1 MKKILVLT
9 YEEDPHANS
18 VCAYLGKAGVE
29 TFRVNTDKLIGKY
42 NIRISIQDKEYVI
55 SDGVNEIKL
64 DSNWNIWNRR
74 VLDPELPAN
83 FPKEL
88 EDIVFTE
95 TERAWESILFTHKGN
110 VVNRPQANYAANNKI
125 SQLEFA
131 YNYGR
136 GICIPNTLLTNSPQQ
151 LRDFYKTHDKICH
164 KLQKAALVK
173 KEDEYLTTYNNIVT
187 EKNMENAH
195 LIEKNPSLF
204 QEYIDKKYEI
214 RVTALEN
221 KVVGIAIY
229 SQDSDLSKLDY
240 RRYDF
245 ENVKYKKIDLPEN
258 VNKFCLD
265 LIKNYG
271 LSFGEI
277 DMILT
282 KDNKY
287 VFLELNPNGQW
298 LWLELKSGY
307 NLSKDVA
314 ENLLL

>member
-1 MKKILVLT
+1 MKKVLVLT

-18 VCAYLGKAGVE
+18 VCSYLNNVGIE
-29 TFRVNTDKLIGKY
+29 SFMVNTDKLIGRY
-42 NIRISIQDKEYVI
+42 NIKISPQNREYII
-55 SDGVNEIKL
+55 SDSTNEIRL
-64 DSNWNIWNRR
+64 DSSWNIWNRR

-88 EDIVFTE
+88 EDIIFTE
-95 TERAWESILFTHKGN
+95 TERTWEGILFTHKGK

-131 YNYGR
+131 YNYGKE
-136 GICIPNTLLTNSPQQ
+136 IFIPDTLLTNSPQE
-151 LRDFYKTHDKICH
+151 LIKFYKKHHKICH

-173 KEDEYLTTYNNIVT
+173 REDEYLTTYNNMIT
-187 EKNMENAH
+187 EKNMEHAH
-195 LIEKNPSLF
+195 LIERNPTLF
-204 QEYIDKKYEI
+204 QQYIDKKYEI
-214 RVTALEN
+214 RITVLEN
-221 KVVGIAIY
+221 KVIGVAIH

-245 ENVKYKKIDLPEN
+245 ENVKYEKIDLPKN

-277 DMILT
+277 DMIFT
-282 KDNKY
+282 KDNRY

-314 ENLLL
+314 ENLL